1 MSAVQLSHL
10 FIQVGEED
18 GAVVVRAKN
27 CTRLIS
33 VDGQRWCSTCSS
45 LKMDTINQRAERQ
58 LLSLGKVELFN
69 TSLNGTPLPPLFQA
83 ALRKD
88 VPKAGKAAAG
98 KATWARR
105 RRQPAARPCRDR
117 EVCAVELVL

>member
-10 FIQVGEED
+10 FIQVCEED

-83 ALRKD
+83 ALRKALRAFQHSTLHHARLAL
-88 VPKAGKAAAG
+88 PPSHTRSAS
-98 KATWARR
+98 AT
-105 RRQPAARPCRDR
+105 RPC
-117 EVCAVELVL
+117 

>member
-1 MSAVQLSHL
+1 
-10 FIQVGEED
+10 
-18 GAVVVRAKN
+18 
-27 CTRLIS
+27 
-33 VDGQRWCSTCSS
+33 
-45 LKMDTINQRAERQ
+45 MDTINQRAERQ

-98 KATWARR
+98 KA
-105 RRQPAARPCRDR
+105 AAASTGSKAVQGSRG
-117 EVCAVELVL
+117 VCS